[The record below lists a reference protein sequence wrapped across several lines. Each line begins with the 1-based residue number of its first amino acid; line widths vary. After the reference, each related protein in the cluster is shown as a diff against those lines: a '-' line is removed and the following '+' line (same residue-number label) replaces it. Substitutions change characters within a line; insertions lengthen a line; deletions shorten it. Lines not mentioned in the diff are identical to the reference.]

1 MMGYFKNRIT
11 IRRAAA
17 IAALAFFF
25 EAAVFTSGHWGF
37 IEALTGSD
45 ERGSFALIQDV
56 LREERTGLGVRQE
69 FSVAQAIHGESIAHR
84 IDPLFILALI
94 ETESTYYNFS
104 RSVNGALG
112 LMQILPSTG
121 RVLAS
126 DLKLRWDGE
135 QTLLDP
141 NVNVKMGVHYFSTL
155 RELYNDDMES
165 SLAAYNVGP
174 TEVSQRLR
182 RGHGGGAGDF
192 VKKVLD
198 NYREIKERAEY
209 Y

>member
-1 MMGYFKNRIT
+1 MGYFKNRMSV
-11 IRRAAA
+11 RRAAA

-25 EAAVFTSGHWGF
+25 EAAVFTSSHWGAVGTM
-37 IEALTGSD
+37 IGGTEKGT
-45 ERGSFALIQDV
+45 FALIHDV
-56 LREERTGLGVRQE
+56 LREERTGLGARQE
-69 FSVAQAIHGESIAHR
+69 FRVAQAIHGESIAHR

-126 DLKLRWDGE
+126 ELKLRWDGE
-135 QTLLDP
+135 ETLLDP
-141 NVNVKMGVHYFSTL
+141 NVNVKIGVHYFSIL
-155 RELYNDDMES
+155 RELYNEDMES